1 MIKTV
6 SGRRSPKSNSYA
18 IKSKSGVVVQELAE
32 AVNVWKTHFSDL
44 CTEKHEPRFD
54 RKHYNDVTEDVS
66 KWYSE
71 DDMDVFLAAPLN
83 REEVRKA
90 VKKLNKGKSAGFDS
104 ITAEHLQYAGEGL
117 IDLLTE
123 LFNRIIQ
130 LEHVP
135 CNFKIG
141 TQIPIYKGKNTCTLD
156 PNNYRGITLLT
167 SLNKV
172 FEILLWHRL
181 KDWWEDE
188 RVISALQGA
197 CKTGMSCVHSALT
210 LQETIAVGLG
220 TRKKVFMAYFDVA
233 KAFDSIWIDGL
244 FYQLRQMGVRGR
256 VWRLLYQSY
265 QNFWCKARVGDTY
278 SEWYRMECGIHQG
291 GFLSLLKYT
300 AFIDPL
306 IRELQDFNLGCSVV
320 GIPTNPIGY
329 ADDMA
334 TCSTSK
340 QKLDAAL
347 KIVSEFSNRWRYAY
361 NAKKSAIM
369 VYRETRSEYKKGSK
383 YRNFSICNEKVK
395 ESESY
400 DHVGIKNC
408 LFNEFKPRTEERE

>member
-1 MIKTV
+1 MRPFWNEKLKTLKKEKVVNFRIWVANGRPRSKDSDVWLRHKNSKKAFRREIKFV
-6 SGRRSPKSNSYA
+6 QKEFERRELDELLRTSECDKNRFWQSIKRSRRTPKSNSYA
-18 IKSKSGVVVQELAE
+18 IKSKSGVVVQERAE

-54 RKHYNDVTEDVS
+54 KKHYNDVTEEVA
-66 KWYSE
+66 KWYRE
-71 DDMDVFLAAPLN
+71 DDMDVFLTAPLN

-104 ITAEHLQYAGEGL
+104 ITVEHLQYAGEGL
-117 IDLLTE
+117 VDLLTE

-141 TQIPIYKGKNTCTLD
+141 TQIPIYKGKNTCSLD

-172 FEILLWHRL
+172 FEMLLWNRL

-197 CKTGMSCVHSALT
+197 CKTGMSCVHSALN

-220 TRKKVFMAYFDVA
+220 TGKKVFVAYFDVA

-256 VWRLLYQSY
+256 IWRL
-265 QNFWCKARVGDTY
+265 
-278 SEWYRMECGIHQG
+278 
-291 GFLSLLKYT
+291 
-300 AFIDPL
+300 
-306 IRELQDFNLGCSVV
+306 
-320 GIPTNPIGY
+320 
-329 ADDMA
+329 
-334 TCSTSK
+334 
-340 QKLDAAL
+340 
-347 KIVSEFSNRWRYAY
+347 
-361 NAKKSAIM
+361 
-369 VYRETRSEYKKGSK
+369 
-383 YRNFSICNEKVK
+383 
-395 ESESY
+395 
-400 DHVGIKNC
+400 
-408 LFNEFKPRTEERE
+408 